1 MNQNAPKTVGARAA
15 LALLLAAL
23 LSAALPARAGTV
35 YRPGLW
41 QASLSGAAN
50 WTDDVLA
57 ASNRER
63 APGTMMA
70 EITSSTNNPITGTKC
85 SWGDNRTWAYAGQMY
100 MRAGVTY
107 HFYKF
112 LDDNG
117 NYVVDG
123 TTILQN
129 HTGYNSFAH
138 CSHTPATSGW
148 KDVDLRFGNGGGGA
162 GCSGLFGAGWNTNG
176 VSANQ
181 LPGWEHIADPGD
193 CTLLRVPTGE
203 SFSSADLTR
212 MMLGPSGLTVVLSH
226 GELPSGATLYAV
238 LDSADRGT
246 GLLED
251 WATVV
256 NLGPVSPEAGESFHL
271 VPGAAAPGFL
281 RLALVSPG
289 LSGGSFFEWLDPV
302 DLSSVATDGELTV
315 GATLTAQYD
324 SIDVSVF
331 VPGLGSATSVDLL
344 VEVGQMSDPDA
355 VVAFSQLPTATAA
368 WASADAHF
376 GFLNPGLEHWVRVTA
391 TPDVGSPIVKVYQ
404 ISTLNPRPVF
414 TATVSTNHLAP
425 NISLSFVHQGWGNSV
440 NGIRVQVS
448 YYPDFS
454 QNLLNKSFA
463 VNLDT
468 MPTNVEDIVLGGIP
482 VAPVVYFRFI
492 ATNSKGYG
500 ESVVVPVFTDLGGD
514 NVWSGLSDNIDDS
527 EAYVYK
533 GGMPL
538 PGNKL
543 YFASPAGLSPVINRD
558 VSMPSLWFWSGNKDK
573 DGNQVVDTS
582 YLKGY
587 HSCGYDLA
595 GTGLL
600 IFNVEKPILQA
611 SKGTNIVRNPI
622 QFIRNNS
629 QTVYVIGR
637 SGRLDLTGKLMLPS
651 GTTNTTMR
659 VNGDGGEVH
668 FGGPSPDFMGTL
680 FLESSCTI
688 SLDSPFAMTNVNR
701 IFFGGGWG
709 SHTYLRNNTGAPMTF
724 PRCETMDDN
733 RGDWPS
739 TRVHYTGAPFIFP
752 VGTLIWAPRSASDSS
767 MDADMLVKNL
777 KVAKHGSNG
786 SAILYKNGVG
796 LLSVA
801 NTTTWDAND
810 CKHIIALN
818 GGCFWPRTFFG
829 IPPSGELYVWNGNS
843 YYRTLGLS
851 EDYSPKLD
859 GSSTP
864 RVFQS
869 NSDARWGFTAF
880 GGDRTVCWNADPSL
894 NLTNTTSG
902 NVSIRFGDAAHTN
915 VDGKAYSDYYA
926 YPACLVFG
934 NRSEFVDG
942 TVLFVNPIRYEL
954 GQNWDTSTFFEST
967 NRVVAARM
975 RGSLKLGNKDR
986 TWNFSGRNFGGYL
999 ALEAENTDFTGKVNV
1014 TEKGNLLVNSPL
1026 VARSA
1031 AVQTGSG
1038 LGGVGSL
1045 ETVDG
1050 TTVNNGGALF
1060 GGEWDKGGFLT
1071 LGGKLTFA
1079 NGSSLRAEVSSSN
1092 DRVGY
1097 VKLAPGSV
1105 LKLGSPVYVDVATDP
1120 RVTPVRGT
1128 AIKVLDWSE
1137 ATFDA
1142 GRAPTAADFTAR
1154 PESNSDIRKLYLF
1167 VRDSCLYVSYVSVRY
1182 PPATLMML
1190 R

>member
-1 MNQNAPKTVGARAA
+1 MDQNAPKTVGARAA

-162 GCSGLFGAGWNTNG
+162 GAYGLFGAGWNTNG
-176 VSANQ
+176 ISANQ
-181 LPGWEHIADPGD
+181 ATGWNHIADPGD
-193 CTLLRVPTGE
+193 CSLLRVPTGE

-212 MMLGPSGLTVVLSH
+212 MMIGPAGLTLVLSH
-226 GELPSGATLYAV
+226 QVLPSGATLYAV

-246 GLLED
+246 DRMED
-251 WATVV
+251 WASAVAIGSV
-256 NLGPVSPEAGESFHL
+256 PAEAGESFYL
-271 VPGAAAPGFL
+271 VPGAAAPGVL
-281 RLALVSPG
+281 RLALVSRS
-289 LSGGSFFEWLDPV
+289 LSDGFVEWLDPI

-315 GATLTAQYD
+315 GASVSAQYD

-331 VPGLGSATSVDLL
+331 VPSLGQASSVGLL
-344 VEVGQMSDPDA
+344 VEVGQMADPDT
-355 VVAFSQLPTATAA
+355 VVAFSELPTATAA
-368 WASADAHF
+368 WDSADAHF
-376 GFLNPGLEHWVRVTA
+376 GFLNPGIDHWVRVTA
-391 TPDVGSPIVKVYQ
+391 TPDVGAPIVKVYQ
-404 ISTLNPRPVF
+404 IATLNPRPVF
-414 TATVSTNHLAP
+414 SATVSTNHLAP
-425 NISLSFVHQGWGNSV
+425 NISLSFVHQGWGTSV
-440 NGIRVQVS
+440 NSIRVQVS

-463 VNLDT
+463 VNLTT
-468 MPTNVEDIVLGGIP
+468 MPTNVEDIVLGNVP

-492 ATNSKGYG
+492 ATNSRGWS
-500 ESVVVPVFTDLGGD
+500 ESVDVPVFTDLGGD

-527 EAYVYK
+527 DAYVYR
-533 GGMPL
+533 GGMPS

-543 YFASPAGLSPVINRD
+543 YFAAPAGLSPVIDRD
-558 VSMPSLWFWSGNKDK
+558 VTMPSLWFWSGKKDNN
-573 DGNQVVDTS
+573 GNRTIDTS
-582 YLKGY
+582 YLNGY
-587 HSCGYDLA
+587 HSCGYDLS

-600 IFNVEKPILQA
+600 VFTAERPILQV
-611 SKGTNIVRNPI
+611 SKGTNVVRNPI
-622 QFIRNNS
+622 QFIRSNS
-629 QTVYVIGR
+629 QTVYVTSQ
-637 SGRLDLTGKLMLPS
+637 SGRLDLTGRLSLPA
-651 GTTNTTMR
+651 GVTNTTMR
-659 VNGDGGEVH
+659 VNGEGGEVH
-668 FGGPSPDFMGTL
+668 FGGPSPDFMGRL
-680 FLESSCTI
+680 FLESSFTM
-688 SLDSPFAMTNVNR
+688 SLDSPFAMTNVNE
-701 IFFGGGWG
+701 IFFEGGWG
-709 SHTYLRNNTGAPMTF
+709 SFTYLRNGTGAPMTF
-724 PRCETMDDN
+724 PRCKKVSTTV
-733 RGDWPS
+733 GWSS
-739 TRVHYTGAPFIFP
+739 TRACFSGAPMFFP
-752 VGTLIWAPRSASDSS
+752 DATLVWYVRAFDGSTFSADVFVKDVVVGKNDNGGDAGLDKLGTGTLAVSGTTSWSEQN
-767 MDADMLVKNL
+767 VKHYVRLRN
-777 KVAKHGSNG
+777 
-786 SAILYKNGVG
+786 
-796 LLSVA
+796 
-801 NTTTWDAND
+801 
-810 CKHIIALN
+810 
-818 GGCFWPRTFFG
+818 GCFWAQTPSAL
-829 IPPSGELYVWNGNS
+829 PPEGDLFAPEGSNNNKA
-843 YYRTLGLS
+843 TLGLS
-851 EDYSPKLD
+851 GDYAPKLD
-859 GSSTP
+859 GTATP
-864 RVFQS
+864 RVFQE
-869 NSDARWGFTAF
+869 NANTHWGFTAF

-894 NLTNTTSG
+894 NLTNTTSD
-902 NVSIRFGDAAHTN
+902 NVSIRLTN
-915 VDGKAYSDYYA
+915 ALDVNSVGKPYTNYYA
-926 YPACLVFG
+926 YPSRLMFG
-934 NRSEFVDG
+934 NRSEFAEG
-942 TVLFVNPIRYEL
+942 SVLFLNPIRYEL
-954 GQNWDTSTFFEST
+954 GQNWDTATYFEST
-967 NRVVAARM
+967 NHVVAARL
-975 RGSLKLGNKDR
+975 RGSLKLGNRDR
-986 TWNFSGRNFGGYL
+986 TWNFSGRSFGGYL
-999 ALEAENTDFTGKVNV
+999 ALEAENTDFTGRVSV
-1014 TEKGNLLVNSPL
+1014 TEKGNLLVNSNL

-1079 NGSSLRAEVSSSN
+1079 NGSALRAEVSSSN
-1092 DRVGY
+1092 DRVGF

-1167 VRDSCLYVSYVSVRY
+1167 VRDDCLYVSYVSVRY